1 LSSVRVRYFAELRET
16 LGVGEEEI
24 PVGPEGASLAELL
37 EHLAGLHGDEAVTA
51 LVGPGIRLAVNGE
64 LDAGTPPHLHAGDE
78 LAFLPPVTGG

>member
-1 LSSVRVRYFAELRET
+1 MSSIRLRYFAELRET

-24 PVGPEGASLAELL
+24 PVGPEGASLPGLL
-37 EHLAGLHGDEAVTA
+37 DHLADLHGDEAASA
-51 LVGPGIRLAVNGE
+51 LVGPGVRLAVNGE